1 MARLVRL
8 KNTRLLWV
16 SGTAA
21 TTLAPIYTAPTV
33 ASLTPGTG
41 IAVIHTNMTKDY
53 DVGGDDSDN
62 VTELGV
68 DDDSKIE
75 VPTIRSYHGMMKF
88 FRSFDASTTL
98 PDATDCTALIQ
109 ENQFGYF
116 VKREGLPSATAI
128 AAAQIVE
135 VYAFRTDVWKFDKD
149 DGLIKASI
157 KLWQQGQFRT
167 QAVVVA

>member
-21 TTLAPIYTAPTV
+21 TTLAGIYTAPTV

-41 IAVIHTNMTKDY
+41 IVAIHANMTKNY
-53 DVGGDDSDN
+53 DVAMDDSDSI
-62 VTELGV
+62 TELGV

-75 VPTIRSYHGMMKF
+75 VPTIRSYHGSLEF
-88 FRSFDASTTL
+88 FRDFDATTNL
-98 PDATDCTALIQ
+98 PTASDCTALIS
-109 ENQFGYF
+109 ENQLGFL

-128 AAAQIVE
+128 AADQIVE
-135 VYAFRTDVWKFDKD
+135 LYQFRTDVWKFSKE

-157 KLWQQGQFRT
+157 KLWQQGKYAT
-167 QAVVVA
+167 QAEVVA

>member
-21 TTLAPIYTAPTV
+21 TTLTPIYNAPTV

-41 IAVIHTNMTKDY
+41 IVAIHANMTKNY
-53 DVGGDDSDN
+53 DVAMDDSDN

-75 VPTIRSYHGMMKF
+75 VPTIRSYHGMLEF
-88 FRSFDASTTL
+88 FRDFDPITSL
-98 PDATDCTALIQ
+98 PLATDCTTLIQ
-109 ENQFGYF
+109 ENQLGFL
-116 VKREGLPSATAI
+116 VKREGLPSGTAV
-128 AAAQIVE
+128 AAAQLVE
-135 VYAFRTDVWKFDKD
+135 VYYFRTDVWKFSKE

-157 KLWQQGQFRT
+157 KLWQQGKFAT
-167 QAVVVA
+167 QAVVAA

>member
-21 TTLAPIYTAPTV
+21 TTLDPIYAAPTV
-33 ASLTPGTG
+33 ASLTVGTG
-41 IAVIHTNMTKDY
+41 IVAVHANMTKNY
-53 DVGGDDSDN
+53 DVAMDDSDN
-62 VTELGV
+62 ITELGV

-75 VPTIRSYHGMMKF
+75 APTIRSYHGMLEF
-88 FRSFDASTTL
+88 FRDFDAATSL
-98 PDATDCTALIQ
+98 PTATDCTALIT
-109 ENQFGYF
+109 ENQLGYL

-128 AAAQIVE
+128 AAAQVVE
-135 VYAFRTDVWKFDKD
+135 VYYFRTDVWKFSKE

-157 KLWQQGQFRT
+157 KLFQQGRFKT

>member
-16 SGTAA
+16 SGAGATA
-21 TTLAPIYTAPTV
+21 LAAIYTAPTV

-41 IAVIHTNMTKDY
+41 IAPIHANMTKNY
-53 DVGGDDSDN
+53 DVAMDDSDS

-75 VPTIRSYHGMMKF
+75 APTIRSYHGMFEF
-88 FRSFDASTTL
+88 FRDFDATTNL
-98 PDATDCTALIQ
+98 PTASDCTALVA
-109 ENQFGYF
+109 ENTLGWV
-116 VKREGLPSATAI
+116 VKREGLPSATAV
-128 AAAQIVE
+128 AAAQVVE
-135 VYAFRTDVWKFDKD
+135 VYEFRTDVWKFSKE

-157 KLWQQGQFRT
+157 KLWQQGRYAT
-167 QAVVVA
+167 QATVVA

>member
-21 TTLAPIYTAPTV
+21 TTLAAIYTAPTV

-41 IAVIHTNMTKDY
+41 IAPIYANMTKNY
-53 DVGGDDSDN
+53 DIAMDDSDSI
-62 VTELGV
+62 TELGV

-75 VPTIRSYHGMMKF
+75 VPTIRSYHGMVEF
-88 FRSFDASTTL
+88 FRDFDVSTSLPTAS
-98 PDATDCTALIQ
+98 DCTALMA
-109 ENQFGYF
+109 ENALGYI
-116 VKREGLPSATAI
+116 VKREGPPSATAV

-135 VYAFRTDVWKFDKD
+135 VYYFRTDVWKFSKE
-149 DGLIKASI
+149 DGIIKASM
-157 KLWQQGQFRT
+157 KLWQQGQFAT

>member
-8 KNTRLLWV
+8 KNTRYLWV

-21 TTLAPIYTAPTV
+21 TTLAAIYTAPTV

-41 IAVIHTNMTKDY
+41 IVAIHANMTKNSDFAM
-53 DVGGDDSDN
+53 DDSDS

-75 VPTIRSYHGMMKF
+75 VPTIRSYHGMGEF
-88 FRSFDASTTL
+88 FRDFDATTNL
-98 PDATDCTALIQ
+98 PTATDCTTVIA
-109 ENQFGYF
+109 ENTLGWI
-116 VKREGLPSATAI
+116 VKREGIPSATAV
-128 AAAQIVE
+128 AAAQVVE
-135 VYAFRTDVWKFDKD
+135 VYEFRSDVWKFSVE

-157 KLWQQGQFRT
+157 KFWQQGRYKT